1 MIKSKDPASKVLSFA
16 LIILMLTT
24 ANLLSRLPGNGAG
37 KGYCD
42 PGVEPDCDPDKGNST
57 IETYI
62 EIGGGYFL
70 NAFSDILSMSNRV
83 EMSSLNGLDYN
94 ELQTIVNNGLDN
106 IRNAKSTYLSLIQA
120 AEETPYSQAVISKLK
135 NFAYSDFMIKHSLN
149 SILFKE
155 VEGYLENGDIT
166 GTFKR
171 FYNSCVKIEKLMTA
185 VNGEVSLNRMPKLDD
200 LWKIN
205 EEASTTLLFGQ
216 GISRIFDAL
225 K

>member
-1 MIKSKDPASKVLSFA
+1 
-16 LIILMLTT
+16 
-24 ANLLSRLPGNGAG
+24 
-37 KGYCD
+37 
-42 PGVEPDCDPDKGNST
+42 
-57 IETYI
+57 
-62 EIGGGYFL
+62 
-70 NAFSDILSMSNRV
+70 
-83 EMSSLNGLDYN
+83 MSSLNGLDYN
-94 ELQTIVNNGLDN
+94 ELQTIVNNGLEN

-120 AEETPYSQAVISKLK
+120 AEETPYNQAVISKLK
-135 NFAYSDFMIKHSLN
+135 KFTYPDFMIKHSLN

-171 FYNSCVKIEKLMTA
+171 FYNSCDRIEKLMTA
-185 VNGEVSLNRMPKLDD
+185 VSGEVSLHRMPELDD

-216 GISRIFDAL
+216 CISRIFDAL